1 MDFLKFVADISLD
14 AQPDLPGF
22 QARPLYV
29 VLSVVAPLIFGMLVS
44 QVLRVVETV
53 LESGFRWG
61 DR

>member
-1 MDFLKFVADISLD
+1 VDFLSFISDISLD

-29 VLSVVAPLIFGMLVS
+29 LLSVVAPLIFGILVG
-44 QVLRVVETV
+44 QVLRLLETL
-53 LESGFRWG
+53 LEPGFHWG

>member
-1 MDFLKFVADISLD
+1 MDFLNFISDISLD

-29 VLSVVAPLIFGMLVS
+29 LLSVVAPLIFGMLVG
-44 QVLRVVETV
+44 QILRLIETV
-53 LESGFRWG
+53 LEDGLRLG